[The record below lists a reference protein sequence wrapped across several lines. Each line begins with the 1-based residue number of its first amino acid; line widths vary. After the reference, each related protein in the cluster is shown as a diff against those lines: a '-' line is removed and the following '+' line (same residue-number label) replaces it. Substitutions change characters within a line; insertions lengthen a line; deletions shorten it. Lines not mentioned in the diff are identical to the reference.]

1 MNIFNISKTEKFIK
15 LNSLQYLRVIASLSV
30 IFFHIEQGINSKYWV
45 IDEYNEFFLWGQK
58 GVSLFFCLSGFV
70 IAYSSYF
77 NPKRLFNF
85 LYSRVVRIYPAYLA
99 TAFIFIVSLILLPDK
114 NPNLTEILNTICFNF
129 GKSGGYVYV
138 GWTLFYE
145 MIFYLIFSLIIKNF
159 NSIAK
164 NDFFIYFI
172 SILLIFS
179 YLTSLNYITDF
190 VVGITIFLIK
200 NFSSNKYKSM
210 VFIFLNLS
218 FTASFFFNPLSFF
231 LGIILMIIIRF
242 EKSLALIFK
251 SRLILFLAD
260 SSYCIY
266 LAQVLTISASL
277 KISSVITINTFDN
290 YSFMYFISF
299 VTSIFSTITLGVLI
313 RKYVEIPSYKIFKE
327 KLIK

>member
-1 MNIFNISKTEKFIK
+1 M
-15 LNSLQYLRVIASLSV
+15 
-30 IFFHIEQGINSKYWV
+30 
-45 IDEYNEFFLWGQK
+45 
-58 GVSLFFCLSGFV
+58 
-70 IAYSSYF
+70 
-77 NPKRLFNF
+77 FNF

-190 VVGITIFLIK
+190 IVGITIFLIK
-200 NFSSNKYKSM
+200 NFSSNQKNKKLNIISLLLNMFINFYLRYKY
-210 VFIFLNLS
+210 
-218 FTASFFFNPLSFF
+218 
-231 LGIILMIIIRF
+231 
-242 EKSLALIFK
+242 
-251 SRLILFLAD
+251 
-260 SSYCIY
+260 
-266 LAQVLTISASL
+266 
-277 KISSVITINTFDN
+277 
-290 YSFMYFISF
+290 
-299 VTSIFSTITLGVLI
+299 
-313 RKYVEIPSYKIFKE
+313 
-327 KLIK
+327 